1 MSGEGSPRRR
11 RRWTRRMPRLLLT
24 LYGLLGFAFLYLPIV
39 VLIIFS
45 FNSSAV
51 ITFPL
56 QHFTVSWYRELRE
69 DFVLLGAVRNSI
81 LVTAVTTVGAT
92 LVGTAAAFPL
102 VRMGFRMKRTF
113 NLFLLLPIVIPGILT
128 GIALLILFVP
138 VLNLTLSLNTVIAGQ
153 IVLAGPFVVLVV
165 ASRLYGFNQQ
175 LEAAA
180 MDLGATPW
188 RTFWHITFPLILP
201 GVLAG
206 ALIAFTLTH
215 LLHHRPGQHA
225 ADVHLVAGQVRRDP
239 KAQRAGLDHR
249 RADAWHAAHREL
261 VAPPARRLKM
271 RRAPRYRAPAAGV
284 LDSLMP

>member
-1 MSGEGSPRRR
+1 MSAEGWGRRR
-11 RRWTRRMPRLLLT
+11 RPWSRRVPRVVLT
-24 LYGLLGFAFLYLPIV
+24 TFGLMGFAFLYLPII
-39 VLIIFS
+39 VLIVFS

-56 QHFTVSWYRELRE
+56 QHFTMSWYRELRE
-69 DFVLLGAVRNSI
+69 DFILLGAVRNSI
-81 LVTAVTTVGAT
+81 VVTAITTVGAT

-102 VRMGFRMKRTF
+102 VRTGFRMKRSF
-113 NLFLLLPIVIPGILT
+113 NLFLLLPIVIPGILI

-138 VLNLTLSLNTVIAGQ
+138 VLHLTLSLQTVIAGQ

-188 RTFWHITFPLILP
+188 RTFWHVTFPLILP

-206 ALIAFTLTH
+206 GLIALTLTFDEFIVTFFTIGPESTLPMYIWSLVKFGVTPKLNALASIIITLTLGV
-215 LLHHRPGQHA
+215 LLTA
-225 ADVHLVAGQVRRDP
+225 N
-239 KAQRAGLDHR
+239 GLLHR
-249 RADAWHAAHREL
+249 RA
-261 VAPPARRLKM
+261 
-271 RRAPRYRAPAAGV
+271 G
-284 LDSLMP
+284 

>member
-24 LYGLLGFAFLYLPIV
+24 LYGLLGFVFLYLPIA
-39 VLIIFS
+39 VLIVFS

-56 QHFTVSWYRELRE
+56 QHFTLSWYRELRE

-81 LVTAVTTVGAT
+81 VVTAVTTVGAT

-102 VRMGFRMKRTF
+102 VRTGFRMKRMV

-128 GIALLILFVP
+128 GLALLILFVP

-175 LEAAA
+175 LAAA
-180 MDLGATPW
+180 PTGLRAPTW
-188 RTFWHITFPLILP
+188 RTFLPRTFPPL
-201 GVLAG
+201 
-206 ALIAFTLTH
+206 
-215 LLHHRPGQHA
+215 
-225 ADVHLVAGQVRRDP
+225 
-239 KAQRAGLDHR
+239 
-249 RADAWHAAHREL
+249 
-261 VAPPARRLKM
+261 
-271 RRAPRYRAPAAGV
+271 
-284 LDSLMP
+284 

>member
-1 MSGEGSPRRR
+1 MSPERFPRRSPRWALRL
-11 RRWTRRMPRLLLT
+11 PRFLLT
-24 LYGLLGFAFLYLPIV
+24 LYGLLGFAFLYLPIA
-39 VLIIFS
+39 VLIVFS

-56 QHFTVSWYRELRE
+56 QHFTLSWYRELRE

-81 LVTAVTTVGAT
+81 VVTAVTTVGAT

-102 VRMGFRMKRTF
+102 VRTGFRMKRMV

-188 RTFWHITFPLILP
+188 RTFWHVTFPLILP

-206 ALIAFTLTH
+206 ALITFTLTFDEFIVTFFTIGPDSTLPMYIWSLVKFGVTPKLNALASIIVVLTLGT
-215 LLHHRPGQHA
+215 LLTANSLLR
-225 ADVHLVAGQVRRDP
+225 
-239 KAQRAGLDHR
+239 R
-249 RADAWHAAHREL
+249 RAR
-261 VAPPARRLKM
+261 
-271 RRAPRYRAPAAGV
+271 
-284 LDSLMP
+284 

>member
-24 LYGLLGFAFLYLPIV
+24 LYGLLGFVFLYLPIAM
-39 VLIIFS
+39 LIVFS

-56 QHFTVSWYRELRE
+56 QHFTLSWYRELRE

-81 LVTAVTTVGAT
+81 VVTAVTTVGAT

-102 VRMGFRMKRTF
+102 VRTGFRMKRIV

-153 IVLAGPFVVLVV
+153 IVLAGPFVGLGV
-165 ASRLYGFNQQ
+165 ASRLYGFHPQ
-175 LEAAA
+175 LGPAA
-180 MDLGATPW
+180 MGLRAPTW
-188 RTFWHITFPLILP
+188 RTFLPRTFPPL
-201 GVLAG
+201 
-206 ALIAFTLTH
+206 
-215 LLHHRPGQHA
+215 
-225 ADVHLVAGQVRRDP
+225 
-239 KAQRAGLDHR
+239 
-249 RADAWHAAHREL
+249 
-261 VAPPARRLKM
+261 
-271 RRAPRYRAPAAGV
+271 
-284 LDSLMP
+284 

>member
-1 MSGEGSPRRR
+1 
-11 RRWTRRMPRLLLT
+11 MPRLLLT

-138 VLNLTLSLNTVIAGQ
+138 VLNLTLSLNTSNRWP
-153 IVLAGPFVVLVV
+153 LASF
-165 ASRLYGFNQQ
+165 SRSTAAFGFGNG
-175 LEAAA
+175 ES
-180 MDLGATPW
+180 
-188 RTFWHITFPLILP
+188 
-201 GVLAG
+201 
-206 ALIAFTLTH
+206 
-215 LLHHRPGQHA
+215 RPG
-225 ADVHLVAGQVRRDP
+225 
-239 KAQRAGLDHR
+239 
-249 RADAWHAAHREL
+249 AH
-261 VAPPARRLKM
+261 VWPPSC
-271 RRAPRYRAPAAGV
+271 
-284 LDSLMP
+284 DSDTTIRPSGRPS